1 MDKKQRFGQM
11 NITITD
17 SLYRS
22 NVLIVGDGNT
32 GKTTFLK
39 KVVDDA
45 LKSGYVVL
53 LFDSVTEHQQKSI
66 LVHCKN
72 IYSDYQE
79 IISPD
84 KSQIMLRQKYNY
96 EYPYQLIC
104 NAIEKQLYLFDVS
117 KYLEEGYLYD
127 DIQQRN
133 EIRHYY
139 KVLAFQ
145 CLNIMLNIID
155 KRKTVVVTDEVEFI
169 PQFSEVIMKYNNNGC
184 YFVSALRN
192 MDSCGQA
199 INNLFY
205 KFDFN
210 ELKIKQ

>member
-1 MDKKQRFGQM
+1 M

-72 IYSDYQE
+72 IY
-79 IISPD
+79 
-84 KSQIMLRQKYNY
+84 
-96 EYPYQLIC
+96 
-104 NAIEKQLYLFDVS
+104 
-117 KYLEEGYLYD
+117 
-127 DIQQRN
+127 
-133 EIRHYY
+133 
-139 KVLAFQ
+139 
-145 CLNIMLNIID
+145 
-155 KRKTVVVTDEVEFI
+155 
-169 PQFSEVIMKYNNNGC
+169 
-184 YFVSALRN
+184 
-192 MDSCGQA
+192 
-199 INNLFY
+199 
-205 KFDFN
+205 
-210 ELKIKQ
+210 